1 MVTKALEA
9 AQHATFQRRA
19 EGAGQLTLLQLGHVR
34 MQGAPWGCRRGV
46 PGAGSHQGDP
56 PDSWQ
61 TTPSHPGVWSP
72 WARVST
78 LHFRITWRGVLLV
91 FDFLKIPVH
100 TDTRTQ
106 FSLGWTRTQLLVF

>member
-9 AQHATFQRRA
+9 TQHATFQRRA

-56 PDSWQ
+56 PP
-61 TTPSHPGVWSP
+61 TPGRPPPLTQECGVPGHVCQLCILESP
-72 WARVST
+72 GEVSC
-78 LHFRITWRGVLLV
+78 W
-91 FDFLKIPVH
+91 FL
-100 TDTRTQ
+100 T
-106 FSLGWTRTQLLVF
+106 F